1 MDDPLPSPLPLRTRL
16 SYAVG
21 HFLND
26 LCASMWFTYLL
37 VYFHS
42 VLGYSSR
49 HAGALLLTGQ
59 VADGICTPLVGYEAD
74 QAGGCGRYG
83 RRKSW
88 HLIGS
93 LDCSGCRSLTRQA
106 LWNLRRGGNELPR
119 CLSGLA
125 DSPGL
130 SYEYRSPP

>member
-1 MDDPLPSPLPLRTRL
+1 MDAPSPPPLPLRDRL
-16 SYAVG
+16 SYSVG

-42 VLGYSSR
+42 VLGYSTQ
-49 HAGALLLTGQ
+49 HAGALLLAGQ

-88 HLIGS
+88 HLAGKS
-93 LDCSGCRSLTRQA
+93 D
-106 LWNLRRGGNELPR
+106 
-119 CLSGLA
+119 
-125 DSPGL
+125 
-130 SYEYRSPP
+130 

>member
-1 MDDPLPSPLPLRTRL
+1 MDAPPPLPPRARL
-16 SYAVG
+16 SYSVG

-42 VLGYSSR
+42 VLGYSTQ
-49 HAGALLLTGQ
+49 HAGALLLAGQ

-88 HLIGS
+88 HLAGKS
-93 LDCSGCRSLTRQA
+93 R
-106 LWNLRRGGNELPR
+106 
-119 CLSGLA
+119 
-125 DSPGL
+125 
-130 SYEYRSPP
+130 